1 MNVVALVGEGLA
13 PAYTLAGME
22 VIIPADISQ
31 LKEEFAKTLNR
42 HNVALIVISARFAIA
57 LEQEIEMHRLSG
69 SSIMILE
76 IASSKGDFKPGA
88 KLQKFVRE
96 AIGQG

>member
-1 MNVVALVGEGLA
+1 MNVVALVGEELA
-13 PAYTLAGME
+13 PAYILAGME
-22 VIIPADISQ
+22 VTTPIDMSH
-31 LKEEFAKTLNR
+31 LKEEFIKVVAR
-42 HNVALIVISARFAIA
+42 HNVALIVISARFAVA
-57 LEQEIEMHRLSG
+57 LEHEIEIHRASG

-96 AIGQG
+96 VIGQG